1 MSDNFSEHTG
11 SFRTV
16 STSLASQ
23 SDRDELLSPALSEV
37 HDRLHQLAIDPN
49 GLEKLDFIFDLSD
62 RESAETLLTELGN
75 GIFPM
80 PSITIL
86 NDAQLNGAAGP
97 MQQNAVRFIYQSLR
111 FSKVVSHRES

>member
-49 GLEKLDFIFDLSD
+49 GLEKLDFIFDTGRIQGISD
-62 RESAETLLTELGN
+62 YPLN
-75 GIFPM
+75 F
-80 PSITIL
+80 IL
-86 NDAQLNGAAGP
+86 
-97 MQQNAVRFIYQSLR
+97 
-111 FSKVVSHRES
+111 KHRAN